1 MLQQRK
7 KDFLQRLIEEFFKK
21 LEQLVSG
28 EAVLETSEKEVL
40 LNECF
45 NFFSE
50 NLQAEKNDSLVDLV
64 EKISDYDL
72 LEQYAKL
79 LMTEYDLSEI
89 KDREGLLKSL
99 SIIEYLESTDK
110 TFSWE
115 RTILKE
121 DILRRLDDG
130 S

>member
-7 KDFLQRLIEEFFKK
+7 KDYLQRLIEEFFKK
-21 LEQLVSG
+21 LDQIVNREV
-28 EAVLETSEKEVL
+28 VLDNSEKEVL
-40 LNECF
+40 INECF
-45 NFFSE
+45 GFFYE
-50 NLQAEKNDSLVDLV
+50 NLQAEKSDELKVLV
-64 EKISDYDL
+64 EKISDNDL

-79 LMTEYDLSEI
+79 LMTEYDFFENT
-89 KDREGLLKSL
+89 DQEGLLKSL

-115 RTILKE
+115 RTVLKE
-121 DILRRLDDG
+121 DILRRLDDK

>member
-21 LEQLVSG
+21 LEQMVNGRIVPDS
-28 EAVLETSEKEVL
+28 SEKEAL
-40 LNECF
+40 MNECF
-45 NFFSE
+45 GFFSE
-50 NLQAEKNDSLVDLV
+50 NLQVEKNDRLEDLT
-64 EKISDYDL
+64 EKISDNDL

-79 LMTEYDLSEI
+79 LMTEYDLSEN
-89 KDREGLLKSL
+89 KDKEGLLKPL
-99 SIIEYLESTDK
+99 SIIEYLENTDK

-115 RTILKE
+115 RTVLKE
-121 DILRRLDDG
+121 DILHRLDR

>member
-21 LEQLVSG
+21 LEQMVNR
-28 EAVLETSEKEVL
+28 ETVPDSSEKEAL
-40 LNECF
+40 MNECF
-45 NFFSE
+45 GFFSE
-50 NLQAEKNDSLVDLV
+50 NLQAEKNDRLEDLV
-64 EKISDYDL
+64 EKIPDNDL

-79 LMTEYDLSEI
+79 LMTEYDLSEN
-89 KDREGLLKSL
+89 KNREGLLKSL
-99 SIIEYLESTDK
+99 SIIEYLELTDK

-115 RTILKE
+115 RTVLKE
-121 DILRRLDDG
+121 DILHRLDR

>member
-7 KDFLQRLIEEFFKK
+7 KDYLQRLIEEFFKK
-21 LEQLVSG
+21 LDQMVNREV
-28 EAVLETSEKEVL
+28 VLDDTEKKVL
-40 LNECF
+40 LDECF
-45 NFFSE
+45 DFFSE
-50 NLQAEKNDSLVDLV
+50 NLQTEKNDNTEILI

-72 LEQYAKL
+72 LQQYAKL
-79 LMTEYDLSEI
+79 LMTEYDLSEN

-99 SIIEYLESTDK
+99 SILEYLESTDK

-115 RTILKE
+115 RTVLKE
-121 DILRRLDDG
+121 DILHRLDDG

>member
-28 EAVLETSEKEVL
+28 ETVLDNSEKEAL

-50 NLQAEKNDSLVDLV
+50 NLQAQKNDSLGDLV
-64 EKISDYDL
+64 EKISDNDL

-79 LMTEYDLSEI
+79 LMAEYDLSES
-89 KDREGLLKSL
+89 KNREGLLKSL
-99 SIIEYLESTDK
+99 SIIEYLENTDK

-115 RTILKE
+115 RTVLKE
-121 DILRRLDDG
+121 DILHKLDDK

>member
-28 EAVLETSEKEVL
+28 ETVLDNSEKEAL

-50 NLQAEKNDSLVDLV
+50 NLQAQKNDSLGDLV
-64 EKISDYDL
+64 EKISDNDL
-72 LEQYAKL
+72 LEQYVKL
-79 LMTEYDLSEI
+79 LMAEYDLSES
-89 KDREGLLKSL
+89 KNGEGLLKSL
-99 SIIEYLESTDK
+99 SIIEYLENTDK

-115 RTILKE
+115 RTVLKE
-121 DILRRLDDG
+121 DILHKLDDK